1 MAKVQILFE
10 KEEVS
15 EQNNIFIRWHNIPNI
30 GKHFFKIEE
39 QNFNRSFFLFVF
51 LEKVFKFALTML

>member
-30 GKHFFKIEE
+30 GKHFFKI
-39 QNFNRSFFLFVF
+39 RRTKL
-51 LEKVFKFALTML
+51 

>member
-1 MAKVQILFE
+1 MTKVQILFE

-30 GKHFFKIEE
+30 GKNFFKI
-39 QNFNRSFFLFVF
+39 
-51 LEKVFKFALTML
+51 